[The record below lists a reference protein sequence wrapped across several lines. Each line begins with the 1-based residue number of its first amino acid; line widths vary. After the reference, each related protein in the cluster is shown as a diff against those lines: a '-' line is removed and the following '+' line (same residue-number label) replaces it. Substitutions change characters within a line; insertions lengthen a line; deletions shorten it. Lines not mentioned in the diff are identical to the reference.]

1 MLRLHT
7 MLNRLTDRL
16 AKGLFA
22 LGGILLLVILGL
34 TLGNIILRA
43 LGMPMRGVVE
53 ISGFLGAAAIGLCL
67 PRAQRTGS
75 HIEAG
80 MLNDRLP
87 RTLRRGVQSGISLL
101 CLGFMVLATVEML
114 GLGLFVLEVEELID
128 GWSFSYYG
136 LVFALAAG
144 CSAQALVMVDDMV
157 QAFTALGGADDAAGE
172 VLA

>member
-7 MLNRLTDRL
+7 MLNRLTGRL
-16 AKGLFA
+16 SKGLFA
-22 LGGILLLVILGL
+22 LGGVLLLVVLGL
-34 TLGNIILRA
+34 TLANIILRA

-87 RTLRRGVQSGISLL
+87 RTARRVLQSGISLL
-101 CLGFMVLATVEML
+101 CLVFMVIATVEML

-128 GWSFSYYG
+128 GWNFSYYG

-144 CSAQALVMVDDMV
+144 CAVQALVMVDDMV
-157 QAFTALGGADDAAGE
+157 QAFAAFSGAHEE
-172 VLA
+172 VSA